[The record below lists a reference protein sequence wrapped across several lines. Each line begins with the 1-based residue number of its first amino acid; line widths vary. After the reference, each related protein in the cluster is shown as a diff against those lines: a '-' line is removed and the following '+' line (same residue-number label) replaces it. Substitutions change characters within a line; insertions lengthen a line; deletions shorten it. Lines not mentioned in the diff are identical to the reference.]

1 MDNFGKINKR
11 VVQNKRVGRKIL
23 EVMIIM
29 QERKISDS
37 GRKIENLLIN
47 YKSHT
52 FLK

>member
-11 VVQNKRVGRKIL
+11 VVLNKRVGRRIL

-37 GRKIENLLIN
+37 GRKIGNLMIN
-47 YKSHT
+47 NKILA